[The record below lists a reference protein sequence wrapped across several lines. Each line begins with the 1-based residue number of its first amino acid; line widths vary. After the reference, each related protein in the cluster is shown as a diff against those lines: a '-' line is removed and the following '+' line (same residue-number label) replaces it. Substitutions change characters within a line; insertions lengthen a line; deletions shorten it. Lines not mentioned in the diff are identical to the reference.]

1 MMTKNEIRAAIKDA
15 VVDTFLTAFPNAAK
29 VKDYT
34 FAIPVGDVGN
44 DGIQKYAK
52 FDLTAAQWYDTATV
66 DAFDVDAA
74 VEAYEEEKREK
85 AEKAAEAEA
94 KKKEAAARK
103 SKPRKKKNEDEE

>member
-1 MMTKNEIRAAIKDA
+1 MMTKNEVRAAIKNA
-15 VVDTFLTAFPNAAK
+15 VVDTFLAAFPTAIQI
-29 VKDYT
+29 KDFT
-34 FAIPVGDVGN
+34 FAVPVGDIGE
-44 DGIQKYAK
+44 DGVKKYAK

-66 DAFDVDAA
+66 EAFDPETA

-94 KKKEAAARK
+94 KKKEAAAKK